1 MRHTR
6 TTCLILALTLFGC
19 SGSDST
25 AAKVGQDAG
34 QPSQDAGTSDD
45 GLTVNDQGDEA
56 DDGAMNDQGNGEAD
70 DGNNSQVLE
79 PGTHDLSIES
89 GEFERTFTVHIPQGY
104 DHQTASPLVFVFHGG
119 GGDAE
124 GMQGLGFNALA
135 DRDEVIVV
143 YPNGIEKNWADGRGT
158 TDAALAGADDVTF
171 VRDMLD
177 ELSSRQNIDAEAV
190 FATGISNGGILS
202 HRLACDLADRIAA
215 IGPVVGSLASD
226 YRPTCNPSEEIGV
239 ISIRGTEDPFI
250 NFEGGDSTHKTFE
263 MLGDGGP
270 IESAEDARLFWASQ
284 NGCDDA
290 VVEALAPIDTD
301 DPTRVTQI
309 THEGCDGGVR
319 VVYYAVEGMGH
330 TWPPNEGPAPRISGS
345 SSSQLNAT
353 ELVWEFFFSAP

>member
-1 MRHTR
+1 MRQTR
-6 TTCLILALTLFGC
+6 TTSLILALTLFGC
-19 SGSDST
+19 GGGDSNLGPVRQD
-25 AAKVGQDAG
+25 VGQS
-34 QPSQDAGTSDD
+34 SQDVGTSDG
-45 GLTVNDQGDEA
+45 GLTVNDQGD
-56 DDGAMNDQGNGEAD
+56 DEAD
-70 DGNNSQVLE
+70 DGNDSRVLE

-89 GEFERTFTVHIPQGY
+89 GEFDRTFTVHIPQGY

-171 VRDMLD
+171 VRDMID
-177 ELSSRQNIDAEAV
+177 ELSSRQNIDAGAV
-190 FATGISNGGILS
+190 FATGISNGGIFS
-202 HRLACDLADRIAA
+202 HRLACDLADRIVA

-226 YRPTCNPSEEIGV
+226 YRSTCNPSEEIGV

-250 NFEGGDSTHKTFE
+250 NFEGGDSTHNTFE
-263 MLGDGGP
+263 MLGAGGL
-270 IESAEDARLFWASQ
+270 IESAADARFFWASQ

-290 VVEALAPIDTD
+290 VVEELEPVDTD
-301 DPTRVTQI
+301 DPTRVTRV
-309 THEGCDGGVR
+309 THEGCEGGVR
-319 VVYYAVEGMGH
+319 VVYYTVEGMGH
-330 TWPPNEGPAPRISGS
+330 TWPPKEGAAPRISGP